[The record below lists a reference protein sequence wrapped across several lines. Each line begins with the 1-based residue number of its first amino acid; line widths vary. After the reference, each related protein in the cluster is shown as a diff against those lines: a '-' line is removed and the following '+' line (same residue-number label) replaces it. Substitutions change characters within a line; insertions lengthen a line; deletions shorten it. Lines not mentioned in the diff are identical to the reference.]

1 MAVDNTIDIMAGGYD
16 PRMRPPPGHSLTT
29 PLGNAKYEQVPKFS
43 NSKDFIEYTSERLS
57 IPDVEE
63 ELMNSLSM
71 GVSIEEVVNGIGVA
85 SFLGGLAN
93 PDVVENSKPELF
105 IIVLAK
111 AMEFFEITENTPLP
125 FKMFPTKSGGYEK
138 EEVMDD
144 MSRLETARELNPVAF
159 KAYEKNEKQIDEENA
174 KEMIAQMSM
183 ELNNYRNDEE
193 KQNSFL
199 KVEEE

>member
-71 GVSIEEVVNGIGVA
+71 GVSIEEVVNGIGIA
-85 SFLGGLAN
+85 SFSEGLAN

-159 KAYEKNEKQIDEENA
+159 KAYERNEKQIDEENA

-183 ELNNYRNDEE
+183 ELNNYRNDQE

>member
-43 NSKDFIEYTSERLS
+43 NSKDFIEYTSERLN

-71 GVSIEEVVNGIGVA
+71 GVSIEEVVTGIGVA
-85 SFLGGLAN
+85 SFSEGLAN

-159 KAYEKNEKQIDEENA
+159 KAYEKNEKQIDEEDA

-183 ELNNYRNDEE
+183 ELNNYRNDQE

>member
-85 SFLGGLAN
+85 SFSEGLAN

>member
-71 GVSIEEVVNGIGVA
+71 GVSIEEVVTGIGVA
-85 SFLGGLAN
+85 SFSEGLAN

-159 KAYEKNEKQIDEENA
+159 RAYEKNEKQIDEENA

-183 ELNNYRNDEE
+183 ELNNYRNDQE

>member
-85 SFLGGLAN
+85 SFSEGIAN
-93 PDVVENSKPELF
+93 PDVVENSKP
-105 IIVLAK
+105 
-111 AMEFFEITENTPLP
+111 
-125 FKMFPTKSGGYEK
+125 
-138 EEVMDD
+138 
-144 MSRLETARELNPVAF
+144 
-159 KAYEKNEKQIDEENA
+159 
-174 KEMIAQMSM
+174 
-183 ELNNYRNDEE
+183 
-193 KQNSFL
+193 
-199 KVEEE
+199 